1 MRPKAMSMKSTEMPK
16 KGRTKKVM
24 VAGESMAMAVKDE
37 AMIPAM
43 EMTSPKAITKEAT
56 MSAKEKMMTMQKTSD
71 ISAKLDTLG
80 RFVTRYGLVVVLGWI
95 GALKFTG
102 YEAEGI
108 QPLVAN
114 SPLLGWTYNLFSVQ
128 ALSNLIGLTEIIAAL
143 LIAIRPLSGKISAIG
158 SVLAIGTFLTTLTF
172 ILSTPGEAVYVKD
185 AGGLTGFPYLSV
197 LPGQFLLKDF
207 VLLGASIWTL
217 ADSLRNRA

>member
-1 MRPKAMSMKSTEMPK
+1 MS
-16 KGRTKKVM
+16 
-24 VAGESMAMAVKDE
+24 
-37 AMIPAM
+37 
-43 EMTSPKAITKEAT
+43 
-56 MSAKEKMMTMQKTSD
+56 KEKMMTMQSTSD
-71 ISAKLDTLG
+71 IAAKLDTLG
-80 RFVTRYGLVVVLGWI
+80 RFVTRYGLVIVLGWI
-95 GALKFTG
+95 GTLKFTG

-114 SPLLGWTYNLFSVQ
+114 SPLLSWTYNLFSVQ
-128 ALSNLIGLTEIIAAL
+128 TLSNLIGLTEIIAAL
-143 LIAIRPLSGKISAIG
+143 LIAIRPLSGKVSAIG
-158 SVLAIGTFLTTLTF
+158 SVLATGTFLTTLSF
-172 ILSTPGEAVYVKD
+172 ILSTPAAAVYVKG